1 MDNFLEIFQK
11 SLEEELNLVGDEIIE
26 KTMKEMRK
34 KLERKK
40 AEAAAVVAK
49 QIKIQLSQN
58 MPGMEGLFKCDIH
71 IN

>member
-26 KTMKEMRK
+26 KTMEEMRE

-58 MPGMEGLFKCDIH
+58 MQGMENMIKCDIH
-71 IN
+71 ID

>member
-1 MDNFLEIFQK
+1 MDKFLEIFQK

-26 KTMKEMRK
+26 KTMEEMRE

-58 MPGMEGLFKCDIH
+58 MPGMEGLLKCDIH
-71 IN
+71 ID

>member
-26 KTMKEMRK
+26 KTMEEMRE

-58 MPGMEGLFKCDIH
+58 GMENIIKCDIH